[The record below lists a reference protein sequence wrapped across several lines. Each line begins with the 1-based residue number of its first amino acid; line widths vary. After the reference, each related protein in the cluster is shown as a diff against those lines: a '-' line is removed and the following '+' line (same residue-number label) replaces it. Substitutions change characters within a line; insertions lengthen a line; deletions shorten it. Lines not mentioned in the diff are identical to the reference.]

1 MERDDE
7 QVIERPPGRHE
18 RNRFTRAR
26 SALIGIV
33 LVGLGVAAGIWA
45 ERRVFGSRAQNVGT
59 SDVRAPAGTPRP
71 AALPVE
77 SPAPAPADA
86 AADVEVVLTP
96 EGLARVGLKTAT
108 VGAVAMSISVRVPGS
123 VLPNAYREVKVT
135 PIAAGIAVQVHVALG
150 DAVRRGAPMVTLFSA
165 ELAEAQTKY
174 LSMAAM
180 LEADHKKL
188 DRTQQLVAIGAA
200 SRQELEEVTAVHEG
214 HTTEV
219 ESARQRLLLLGL
231 QLEQVQAL
239 RSASQVVATVVVPAP
254 IDGVITGRTV
264 NLGQVVSMGQELL
277 VVTDLSDVWAV
288 GDLYEQDFQ
297 AVQVGSEV
305 AITAPAYPGVTVRGR
320 VTYIDPR
327 VDAQTRTAKVRVEVA
342 NPGGRLRLGMY
353 VSMVFTTRAAERVV
367 VVPRSA
373 VQSIGER
380 SVVYLPVKAEEGKF
394 VQRQIRLGQLT
405 GDDAYTV
412 LGGLRPGEV
421 VVTEGSFFLRAES
434 LRNAPSG

>member
-1 MERDDE
+1 MERDDG
-7 QVIERPPGRHE
+7 QGIERPPGRHE
-18 RNRFTRAR
+18 RNRFTRAAR
-26 SALIGIV
+26 GALIGIA
-33 LVGLGVAAGIWA
+33 LVGLGVAAGVWA
-45 ERRVFGSRAQNVGT
+45 ERRVSGGGAQSSGTGS
-59 SDVRAPAGTPRP
+59 VRVPAGTPSPAAPP
-71 AALPVE
+71 AALP
-77 SPAPAPADA
+77 APAPPDA
-86 AADVEVVLTP
+86 STDVEVVLTP
-96 EGLARVGLKTAT
+96 EGLARAGLKTAT
-108 VGAVAMSISVRVPGS
+108 VGAVEATTSVRVPGS

-135 PIAAGIAVQVHVALG
+135 PIAAGIATQVHVALG
-150 DAVRRGAPMVTLFSA
+150 DAVRRGAPVVTLFSA

-174 LSMAAM
+174 LSMTAM

-188 DRTQQLVAIGAA
+188 ERTQQLVAIGAA

-231 QLEQVQAL
+231 QPEQVQAL
-239 RSASQVVATVVVPAP
+239 RSASEVVSTVVVPAP

-277 VVTDLSDVWAV
+277 VVTDLSDVWVV

-297 AVQVGSEV
+297 AVGVGSEA
-305 AITAPAYPGVTVRGR
+305 AITTPAYPGLTLRGR
-320 VTYIDPR
+320 VAYIDPR

-353 VSMVFTTRAAERVV
+353 VSMAFTTRGAERVV

-380 SVVYLPVKAEEGKF
+380 SVVYLPVKDEGGKF
-394 VQRQIRLGQLT
+394 VQRQVRLGQLM
-405 GDDAYTV
+405 GDSYTV
-412 LGGLRPGEV
+412 LAGLRPGEV